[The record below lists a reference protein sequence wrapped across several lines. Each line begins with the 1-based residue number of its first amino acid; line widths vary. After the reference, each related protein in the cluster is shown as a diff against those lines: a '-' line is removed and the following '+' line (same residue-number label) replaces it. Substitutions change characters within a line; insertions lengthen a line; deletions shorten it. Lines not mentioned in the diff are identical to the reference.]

1 MGTPNGYQT
10 EINENVIYVF
20 NHHSIEILFLLQT
33 PRIRFGGAGEEEKNE
48 RNTIND
54 YDDYI
59 SSPLDDEF
67 PCFSIIYL

>member
-10 EINENVIYVF
+10 EINENIIYVF
-20 NHHSIEILFLLQT
+20 NHHCIEILFLLQT
-33 PRIRFGGAGEEEKNE
+33 PRIRFEVQEKKKKNE
-48 RNTIND
+48 KNTIND